1 MSKHAALL
9 ALALFAA
16 LPMHAG
22 FKDVV
27 HAVEVRTQMHPTYV
41 PLLGLARFAVWIIHP
56 DGVYDFQLATFD
68 GVSRTAI
75 DFDDFTATIWK
86 AAGAGFRPL
95 VQTRSKRS
103 GEFTY
108 ILAKPVDDNRVEFML
123 ATHDHSDTVV
133 IRAVIDADKMLAH
146 INEPHSFARL
156 GTK

>member
-1 MSKHAALL
+1 MSKRSLFAALL
-9 ALALFAA
+9 LFAA
-16 LPMHAG
+16 LPLHAG

-27 HAVEVRTQMHPTYV
+27 RAVEQRTQMHPTYI

-56 DGVYDFQLATFD
+56 DGVYDFQLATFE
-68 GVSRTAI
+68 GTSTRAI
-75 DFDDFTATIWK
+75 DFDDLTATVRK
-86 AAGAGFRPL
+86 AAGAGFQPL
-95 VQTRSKRS
+95 VQARSAHN

-108 ILAKPVDDNRVEFML
+108 ILAKPLDDNRVEFML

>member
-1 MSKHAALL
+1 MSKRA
-9 ALALFAA
+9 ALFALVLFA
-16 LPMHAG
+16 TLPLHAG

-27 HAVEVRTQMHPTYV
+27 RAVESRTQMHPTYV

-56 DGVYDFQLATFD
+56 DGIYDFQLATFD
-68 GVSRTAI
+68 GDSRTAV
-75 DFDDFTATIWK
+75 DYDDLTAMIRK
-86 AAGAGFRPL
+86 AAGAGYRPL
-95 VQTRSKRS
+95 VQARSKRK

-108 ILAKPVDDNRVEFML
+108 ILAKPVDENRIDFML
-123 ATHDHSDTVV
+123 ATHDRSDTVV

>member
-1 MSKHAALL
+1 MSERA
-9 ALALFAA
+9 ALFALVLFA
-16 LPMHAG
+16 TLPLHAG

-27 HAVEVRTQMHPTYV
+27 RAVESRTQMHPTYV

-56 DGVYDFQLATFD
+56 DGIYDFQLATFD
-68 GVSRTAI
+68 GDSRTAV
-75 DFDDFTATIWK
+75 DYDDLTAMIRK
-86 AAGAGFRPL
+86 AAGAGYRPL
-95 VQTRSKRS
+95 VQARSKRK

-108 ILAKPVDDNRVEFML
+108 ILAKPVDENRIDFML
-123 ATHDHSDTVV
+123 ATHDRSDTVV

>member
-1 MSKHAALL
+1 MSKRSVLL
-9 ALALFAA
+9 ALVLFAA
-16 LPMHAG
+16 LPLHAA

-27 HAVEVRTQMHPTYV
+27 HAVEARTQMHPTYI

-56 DGVYDFQLATFD
+56 KGVYDFQLATFE
-68 GVSRTAI
+68 GESARNI
-75 DFDDFTATIWK
+75 DFDELTATVRK
-86 AAGAGFRPL
+86 AAGAGYQPL
-95 VQTRSKRS
+95 VQARSRRN

-108 ILAKPVDDNRVEFML
+108 ILAKAAGDDRVEFML

-133 IRAVIDADKMLAH
+133 IRAVIDANTMLAH

>member
-16 LPMHAG
+16 APLHAG

-75 DFDDFTATIWK
+75 DFDDFTATIRK
-86 AAGAGFRPL
+86 AAGAGYRPL
-95 VQTRSKRS
+95 VQTRSKKS

>member
-1 MSKHAALL
+1 MNKRAALL

-16 LPMHAG
+16 LPLHAG

-27 HAVEVRTQMHPTYV
+27 RAVESRTQMHPTYI
-41 PLLGLARFAVWIIHP
+41 PLVGLARFAVWIIHP
-56 DGVYDFQLATFD
+56 DGVYDFQLATFE
-68 GVSRTAI
+68 GESRGAI
-75 DFDDFTATIWK
+75 DYDDLTATVRK
-86 AAGAGFRPL
+86 AAGPGYTPL
-95 VQTRSKRS
+95 VQARSNRK

-108 ILAKPVDDNRVEFML
+108 ILAKPVDDNRIEFLL

-133 IRAVIDADKMLAH
+133 VRAVIDADKMLAH

>member
-9 ALALFAA
+9 ALVLFAA
-16 LPMHAG
+16 VPLHAG

-41 PLLGLARFAVWIIHP
+41 PFLGIARLAVWIIHP

-68 GVSRTAI
+68 GVSRTPI
-75 DFDDFTATIWK
+75 DFDDFTATIRK

-95 VQTRSKRS
+95 VQTRSKRN

-133 IRAVIDADKMLAH
+133 VRAVIDADKMLAH

>member
-1 MSKHAALL
+1 MSKWPFLAALL
-9 ALALFAA
+9 LFAA
-16 LPMHAG
+16 LPLHAG

-27 HAVEVRTQMHPTYV
+27 RAVETRTQMHPTYI

-56 DGVYDFQLATFD
+56 DGVYDFQLATFE
-68 GVSRTAI
+68 GASSRAI
-75 DFDDFTATIWK
+75 DFADLTATVRK
-86 AAGAGFRPL
+86 AAGAGFQPL
-95 VQTRSKRS
+95 VQARSAHN

-108 ILAKPVDDNRVEFML
+108 ILAKPLDDNRVEFML

-146 INEPHSFARL
+146 IHEPHSFARL